1 MLKKEKGEKKM
12 KKTKLLSV
20 TVLIVFLL
28 SLFAVFPNV
37 YAAGTIYLT
46 PSDNIYDTDTAYVG
60 KKFNVTVS
68 CSGVDQDIAGA
79 QITLHFDDSI
89 LNVTQWWAPYWDS
102 SFFMPSPYSA
112 LPTPPDPGYV
122 HVGAGHGYIK
132 VSVLKGGL
140 PPTAPWGH
148 NGTIAIIEFNI
159 TKLPDKLGELS
170 CTLGINNI
178 DTYLKNPSVENI
190 PVTIQDGSY
199 TISWKKPG
207 PAHMGVKPTLKEYG
221 PYPPSA
227 VGQYFN
233 IGVYIENL
241 SEAWYL
247 TSASF
252 KLTYNATVIDV
263 LGGESNV
270 TFDGN
275 WGNHSITFTVNPDPA
290 VLDYMDINVSDPTT
304 TPKDDALVATITF
317 TVMMQSNTPP
327 YPVGYYDGSP
337 LDFSDVVLMDHV
349 GPVDTSAPSN
359 GQVKI
364 YALMTLPMALFKV
377 QPKDTVL
384 GPEPSVGKEFDV
396 DVVIGGPTS
405 EGLSFAW
412 YLIGVQFRLFYD
424 ASLLDVVSITEG
436 PFLKDPAWNIHGTF
450 FVGTVESDG
459 LGPHVM
465 VGEMLLPNPSNGIYD
480 QTSWPNGT
488 GSVVTIRF
496 KAIKQNLAPC
506 YYEEDYLQ
514 CELGLKP
521 LFPGCWALDRTGS
534 WIPIDEASNVNGTYR
549 IYDTFSTGRMI
560 DLYGGAWNA
569 GYGTYP
575 FPAPYGGQGPNNPMD
590 LVIPQSEIKLFAKVE
605 YNCWPVQSKDVGFE
619 IEGPYDKLPNG
630 TLVKRQG
637 KWQIWGKFTARTD
650 SAGIAILVYR
660 MPWPCVDPE
669 SITGIWKVTA
679 TVNLADVV
687 INDTMAYYYEHM
699 VYITKV
705 TTDYYYYAHD
715 EDINVKV
722 EYGSHSMQKYDA
734 LFAIVVTDELGV
746 PFNMT
751 LKTGVKVGS
760 GKYNWC
766 TFTSGDFTGTI
777 IIPKYAFAGL
787 GYVHVSVYD
796 KDPTNGGFAWGPE
809 YTPLPEIYILP
820 IDLPTVY
827 ITPSSVTWN
836 QTEGIPITFTAV
848 ASGGFTPYTYQWYTD
863 GYMQPGATSSTFTV
877 YSWSPGTHTIT
888 VKVTDAHGNVA
899 YGTATINVII

>member
-1 MLKKEKGEKKM
+1 M

-384 GPEPSVGKEFDV
+384 GPEPSLGKEFDV
-396 DVVIGGPTS
+396 NVVIGGPTS

-412 YLIGVQFRLFYD
+412 YLIGVQFRLTYD
-424 ASLLDVVSITEG
+424 PELLEVVSITEG
-436 PFLKDPAWNIHGTF
+436 PFLQDPAWNIHGTF

-496 KAIKQNLAPC
+496 KAIKQECPNNFT
-506 YYEEDYLQ
+506 
-514 CELGLKP
+514 CELGLLP

-534 WIPIDEASNVNGTYR
+534 WIPIDEASNVNGTY
-549 IYDTFSTGRMI
+549 TMLPFSMPGRVL
-560 DLYGGAWNA
+560 DLYGGAMND
-569 GYGTYP
+569 GYWTGYPDP
-575 FPAPYGGQGPNNPMD
+575 FPAPYGGQGANQWMD
-590 LVIPQSEIKLFAKVE
+590 LVFPQSEVTLYAYVS
-605 YNCWPVQSKDVGFE
+605 YNWWPVQSKPVGFE
-619 IEGPYDKLPNG
+619 IEGPYEKLPNG
-630 TLVKRQG
+630 TLVKKQR
-637 KWQIWGKFTARTD
+637 WQIWAKFTAITD
-650 SAGIAILVYR
+650 KDGIAKYVYR
-660 MPWPCVDPE
+660 MPWPCDDPDG
-669 SITGIWKVTA
+669 ITGIWKITA
-679 TVNLADVV
+679 TTTLADG
-687 INDTMAYYYEHM
+687 IIMDTMIFYYERV

-705 TTDYYYYAHD
+705 TTDKFYYIHD
-715 EDINVKV
+715 EYVEVTV
-722 EYGSHSMQKYDA
+722 EYETHSVQTYPI
-734 LFAIVVTDELGV
+734 LFAIVLTDDLGV
-746 PFNMT
+746 PFGMAT
-751 LKTGVKVGS
+751 Q
-760 GKYNWC
+760 
-766 TFTSGDFTGTI
+766 TGTI
-777 IIPKYAFAGL
+777 GGATFCTWKTAKFTKSILIPKWAYA
-787 GYVHVSVYD
+787 GYGHVHVSAYD
-796 KDPTNGGFAWGPE
+796 KDPTEGGEPYCDE
-809 YTPLPEIYILP
+809 YTPYPEFQI
-820 IDLPTVY
+820 
-827 ITPSSVTWN
+827 
-836 QTEGIPITFTAV
+836 G
-848 ASGGFTPYTYQWYTD
+848 PY
-863 GYMQPGATSSTFTV
+863 
-877 YSWSPGTHTIT
+877 
-888 VKVTDAHGNVA
+888 
-899 YGTATINVII
+899 